1 MNIMSYRVLAIS
13 VLSLYC
19 LAVQAQTESDKI
31 TTVADKGNSGM
42 YLATFCPSQDVTI
55 DKNVGDAF
63 SIYIDM
69 GVPYL
74 NKLRVRS
81 ARYNVKAGECVV
93 FKTAEPSAFELS
105 VAEGD
110 IKSSLYSNDIICPA
124 EDNPTADFIAQ
135 HPVGEGE
142 YIYMLTNM
150 EKNGGFGFTYFNGD
164 IMRKGSFF
172 IVSTIEPETTG
183 IHNIKS
189 NTATDRRIFDLQGR
203 EVSNPLAGH
212 LYISGGRKFIYG
224 GVVHSATIT
233 SEPSAT
239 RAKAQ
244 TRSNVALEDGD
255 AVPFLPGEADNDDG
269 F

>member
-124 EDNPTADFIAQ
+124 EDTPTADFIAE

-150 EKNGGFGFTYFNGD
+150 ERNGGFGFTYFTGGT
-164 IMRKGSFF
+164 MRKGSFF
-172 IVSTIEPETTG
+172 IVSMVEPETTG
-183 IHNIKS
+183 INSIKK
-189 NTATDRRIFDLQGR
+189 NAVADERIFDLQGR
-203 EVSNPLAGH
+203 EVINPLVGH
-212 LYISGGRKFIYG
+212 LYISGGRKFVYG
-224 GVVHSATIT
+224 AATLLAAI
-233 SEPSAT
+233 SSKSAT
-239 RAKAQ
+239 RTKAY
-244 TRSNVALEDGD
+244 TRADVALEDGD
-255 AVPFLPGEADNDDG
+255 AIPFLPGEAGNDDG